1 MTASLYRPRRQ
12 QHPSQGHAPQFMAQ
26 NIFQMSSFYGRK
38 MKMKMKK
45 LQYSQVPSY
54 VTLCLVQRLEIA
66 CNCIE
71 LEVVCLKIFP
81 TWKLKMY
88 WKHIFTLC
96 CFQKRL
102 CGNMTNRRYSA
113 LLLQLSTAFCT
124 IKHYWNVST
133 VPTVSIIEFE
143 PNHVTYEHHYG
154 F

>member
-1 MTASLYRPRRQ
+1 MFSHMTASLYRPRRQ

-88 WKHIFTLC
+88 WKHIFSHFAASKSDYVGIWQIVDT
-96 CFQKRL
+96 
-102 CGNMTNRRYSA
+102 A
-113 LLLQLSTAFCT
+113 LYCYNFLPHF
-124 IKHYWNVST
+124 
-133 VPTVSIIEFE
+133 VP
-143 PNHVTYEHHYG
+143 
-154 F
+154 